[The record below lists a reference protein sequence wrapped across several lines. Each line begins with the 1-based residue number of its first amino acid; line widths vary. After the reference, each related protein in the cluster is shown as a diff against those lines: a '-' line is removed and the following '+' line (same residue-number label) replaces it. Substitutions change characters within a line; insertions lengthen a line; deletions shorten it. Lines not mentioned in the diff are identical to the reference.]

1 MSTSAVARGF
11 ADPVHESQKVFRR
24 ALDAMAHPGRI
35 AQLGTHIEPPAPLF
49 ATSASLLLALADYET
64 CVWLDDTLAEVPAIA
79 EFVRFH
85 TGTRLTRAR
94 REAEFAVIAEPEH
107 MPPLTAFASGT
118 PEYPDRSTTLIIQV
132 ETLANRGWQFTGPG
146 IRECASFSAAPL
158 PPDFPEQLAANRA
171 RFPLGVDL
179 IFTTQTEIA
188 ALPRTCRIVEAA

>member
-11 ADPVHESQKVFRR
+11 ADPVHDSQKVFRC
-24 ALDAMAHPGRI
+24 ALDVMAHPGRI
-35 AQLGTHIEPPAPLF
+35 AQLGARIEPPPPLF

-64 CVWLDDTLAEVPAIA
+64 SVWLDDTLAEVPAIA
-79 EFVRFH
+79 EFIRFH
-85 TGTRLTRAR
+85 TGTRLTRSR
-94 REAEFAVIAEPEH
+94 REAEFAVIAESAY

-146 IRECASFSAAPL
+146 IRECATFNAVPV
-158 PPDFPEQLAANRA
+158 PHDFPQQLAANRA

-179 IFTTQTEIA
+179 IFATRTEIA